1 MLYWKEECGV
11 PEPRDPGLH
20 PGLNETA
27 QAEIRG
33 DDMDRCRWWKR
44 VLIAGL
50 ILGMGCTGR
59 AQASST
65 VDLDKINAEAQIADT
80 SVLVDTDMTNQE
92 IIDATDLDKDA
103 IAKYRKLWESDPARV
118 QYYIVD
124 MDQNDDN
131 IMISTALSGE
141 LGLNDANDIKSSQ
154 EDQVLRNMKKKL
166 RKSEGKISDFE
177 KIYVGGR
184 LSWRYFMDI
193 KNRHT
198 YEYQTIY
205 NGTVMTFSIAQKN
218 TFEGEEEVL
227 DEFMDTVRFE
237 DSGSTGLASSRPLDA
252 RTRLL
257 IGAGVGV
264 VAVLLL
270 LVGVLSLI
278 RRKPDR
284 G

>member
-1 MLYWKEECGV
+1 M
-11 PEPRDPGLH
+11 
-20 PGLNETA
+20 N
-27 QAEIRG
+27 
-33 DDMDRCRWWKR
+33 RCRWWKR

-65 VDLDKINAEAQIADT
+65 VALDKINAEAQIADT

-218 TFEGEEEVL
+218 AFEGEEEVL
-227 DEFMDTVRFE
+227 DEFMDTVRFD

-284 G
+284 R

>member
-1 MLYWKEECGV
+1 M
-11 PEPRDPGLH
+11 
-20 PGLNETA
+20 N
-27 QAEIRG
+27 
-33 DDMDRCRWWKR
+33 RCRWWKR

-205 NGTVMTFSIAQKN
+205 IRSIHI
-218 TFEGEEEVL
+218 
-227 DEFMDTVRFE
+227 
-237 DSGSTGLASSRPLDA
+237 GSCCISI
-252 RTRLL
+252 L
-257 IGAGVGV
+257 IRKPAFNHCQHSTPHCILCFFKSN
-264 VAVLLL
+264 LLL
-270 LVGVLSLI
+270 QFHNLCLPVFLGLFLYLI
-278 RRKPDR
+278 FKFRCGGIFFRRICKDT
-284 G
+284 